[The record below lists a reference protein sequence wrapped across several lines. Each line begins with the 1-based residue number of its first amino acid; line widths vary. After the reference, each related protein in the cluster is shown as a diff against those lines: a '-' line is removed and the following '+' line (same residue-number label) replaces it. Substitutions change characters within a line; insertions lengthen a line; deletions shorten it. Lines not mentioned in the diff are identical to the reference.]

1 LRLNGIRA
9 ASGNRKAFATDSGQG
24 LDITCKRFQ
33 TSGNHSTRR
42 HAMAVTIRDVAR
54 AAGVS
59 ASTVS
64 RALSNPGMVD
74 AATRERVTAMAEH
87 LGYRPNRAARGLI
100 TGRTGNLGLILPDL
114 ANPFF
119 PAIVKGIQQQA
130 HRSDYQVFVADT
142 DEDPEAEIG
151 LVRALAK
158 QVDGIILCS
167 PRMSTTDLREAAG
180 LTPLILL
187 NRKAASILAVTIDN
201 AAGTAQI
208 IDHLASLGHTRIGW
222 VAGPRTSWSSKER
235 VRGLRSACRARSV
248 ELVELGNFAPTFEG
262 GRDAAEAVVLSGVS
276 AVVAYNDLV
285 ALGLLGALHQRGIEV
300 PTRISVVGIDDIPT
314 STMVHPAL
322 TTLAIPKEES
332 GRSAVDLLL
341 SVMKDP
347 ERRTPAVRVMPL
359 QLVVRQTTGPL
370 PTHIPATSTPA
381 PSTRTA
387 RRPRR

>member
-1 LRLNGIRA
+1 
-9 ASGNRKAFATDSGQG
+9 
-24 LDITCKRFQ
+24 
-33 TSGNHSTRR
+33 
-42 HAMAVTIRDVAR
+42 MAVTIRDVAR

-119 PAIVKGIQQQA
+119 PSIVKGIQQQA
-130 HRSDYQVFVADT
+130 HDSDYQVFVADT
-142 DEDPEAEIG
+142 DEQPDAEIG

-167 PRMSTTDLREAAG
+167 PRMSTSDLREAAG

-187 NRKAASILAVTIDN
+187 NRRAASIPAVTIDN
-201 AAGTAQI
+201 SAGTAQI
-208 IDHLASLGHTRIGW
+208 VDHLAALGHTRIGW

-235 VRGLRSACRARSV
+235 VRGLRSACTAQSV

-262 GRDAAEAVVLSGVS
+262 GRDSAEAVVLSGVT
-276 AVVAYNDLV
+276 AVVGYNDLV
-285 ALGLLGALHQRGIEV
+285 ALGLVGALRQRGLEV
-300 PTRISVVGIDDIPT
+300 PTQLSVVGIDDIPT
-314 STMVHPAL
+314 STMVEPAL
-322 TTLAIPKEES
+322 TTLAVPKEKS
-332 GRSAVDLLL
+332 GRAAVDLLL
-341 SVMKDP
+341 TVMNDP
-347 ERRTPAVRVMPL
+347 ERRTPATRVMPL
-359 QLVVRQTTGPL
+359 ELVVRQTTGPA
-370 PTHIPATSTPA
+370 PTPTTTTKTRST
-381 PSTRTA
+381 TTTT

>member
-1 LRLNGIRA
+1 
-9 ASGNRKAFATDSGQG
+9 
-24 LDITCKRFQ
+24 
-33 TSGNHSTRR
+33 
-42 HAMAVTIRDVAR
+42 MAVTIRDVAR
-54 AAGVS
+54 SAGVS

-64 RALSNPGMVD
+64 RALSNPDMVD
-74 AATRERVTAMAEH
+74 TATRQRVTAMAEH

-119 PAIVKGIQQQA
+119 PSIVKGIQQQA
-130 HRSDYQVFVADT
+130 HKSDYQVFVADT
-142 DEDPEAEIG
+142 DEQPEAEIG

-180 LTPLILL
+180 LTPLTLL
-187 NRKAASILAVTIDN
+187 NRKGASIPAVTIDN

-208 IDHLASLGHTRIGW
+208 VDHLVSLGHTRIGW

-235 VRGLRSACRARSV
+235 VRGLRQACAARGV
-248 ELVELGNFAPTFEG
+248 ELMELGNFPPTFEG
-262 GRDAAEAVVLSGVS
+262 GQDAAESVVLSEVT
-276 AVVAYNDLV
+276 AVVGYNDLV
-285 ALGLLGALHQRGIEV
+285 ALGLLGALGKRRIGV
-300 PTRISVVGIDDIPT
+300 PDRISVVGIDNIPT

-332 GRSAVDLLL
+332 GRAAVDLLL
-341 SVMKDP
+341 TVMKDP

-359 QLVVRQTTGPL
+359 QLLIRHTTGPV
-370 PTHIPATSTPA
+370 PTPDSSQKSSVRPA
-381 PSTRTA
+381 RTA